1 MNNYISII
9 DLGLSNLYNVKLA
22 CDKIKIKSKF
32 VSSAEEINNSKALI
46 LPGVG
51 SFKVAMQRLRKL
63 KLEKPIK
70 NFIKMNKP
78 FLGICLGR
86 QLLFSSGEESGKTR
100 GLDIFKGSV
109 KKFKYE
115 KTTKIRYSVP
125 HVGWNSINFKK
136 GKKNEILDGISEK
149 DFMYFVHSYY
159 VDTPDKK
166 IISTKTTYGKKK
178 FCSSVTFKNLFA
190 CQFHPERSGEK
201 GIKIYKNFKKI
212 I

>member
-32 VSSAEEINNSKALI
+32 ISSAEEVNNSKGLI

-63 KLEKPIK
+63 KLERPIK
-70 NFIKMNKP
+70 EFIKMNKP
-78 FLGICLGR
+78 FLGICLGM
-86 QLLFSSGEESGKTR
+86 QLLFTTGEESGKTK
-100 GLDIFKGSV
+100 GLNIFKGNV

-115 KTTKIRYSVP
+115 NTKKVRYSVP
-125 HVGWNSINFKK
+125 HVGWNSINFQK
-136 GKKNEILDGISEK
+136 GKKNRIFEGISEK

-159 VDTPDKK
+159 VDTNDKK
-166 IISTKTTYGKKK
+166 IISTKTIYGKKK
-178 FCSSVTFKNLFA
+178 FCSTVTFKNVFA

-201 GIKIYKNFKKI
+201 GIKIYKNFKNI
-212 I
+212 L